1 VKVKMERELY
11 HYGTKG
17 MRWGVRRYQNAD
29 GSLTEAGQKRLD
41 KYKSKELDKIVEKYQ
56 VDKLLA
62 NRNRLEKKAMTKG
75 GLFTS
80 NRFAKAQYRLFKA
93 SGMEYLESS
102 KVMSM
107 SYQDMM
113 DERSALKKAK
123 GKTFIA
129 GLGRKIVGTVIGES
143 AGEMFVDS
151 DIFKTN
157 RRVGIEESI
166 NNDSE
171 ARKLAGYRGLY

>member
-1 VKVKMERELY
+1 MERELY

-41 KYKSKELDKIVEKYQ
+41 KYKSKELDKITEKYQ

-62 NRNRLEKKAMTKG
+62 NRNRLERKAMTKG
-75 GLFTS
+75 GLFLD

-107 SYQDMM
+107 TYDEMM
-113 DERSALKKAK
+113 SERSALKKAR
-123 GKTFIA
+123 GKTFIS
-129 GLGRKIVGTVIGES
+129 GLGRKIVGAVIGES

-151 DIFKTN
+151 EVFKTN